1 MKSGVAM
8 HGELLPDLKNEH
20 GASQGATPGEARMRA
35 VVLLTAVMMIVELV
49 AGALTGSMALL
60 SDGWHMATH
69 VGALGLS
76 AAAYWFARKHAGR
89 RTFTFGTGKV
99 YALAGYTS
107 GIGLAFV
114 ALPVAFESFQRF
126 TSPVTIRFQEALPIA
141 IVGLF
146 VNLLSAR
153 LLDAGQLSEQAE
165 HGHGGHSHGH
175 AHGGHGHGHH
185 DHNMRAAYFHV
196 LADAL
201 TSVLAI
207 VALVGGRYWGLTFL
221 DPLMG
226 VVASV
231 IVLHWAF
238 GLCRSA
244 AHQLLDASASI
255 DDEDRL
261 RAELEAIDDVR
272 VADLHLWEM
281 GPGRRGCIVSVL
293 TAEPRDASFYREHVR
308 SVLPLS
314 HLTVEVHRRA
324 PVASLSE

>member
-1 MKSGVAM
+1 M
-8 HGELLPDLKNEH
+8 HGELLPDLNNEH
-20 GASQGATPGEARMRA
+20 GISHDVERGEARMRA
-35 VVLLTAVMMIVELV
+35 VVLLTAVMMVVELV
-49 AGALTGSMALL
+49 AGWLTGSMALL

-76 AAAYWFARKHAGR
+76 AAAYWFARKHAGQ

-107 GIGLAFV
+107 GIGLAMV
-114 ALPVAFESFQRF
+114 ALPVAFESIQRIAN
-126 TSPVTIRFQEALPIA
+126 PVSIRFEEALPIA

-146 VNLLSAR
+146 VNLVSAR
-153 LLDAGQLSEQAE
+153 LLDAGNLSEPGEHEHAHGG
-165 HGHGGHSHGH
+165 HGHGGH

-207 VALVGGRYWGLTFL
+207 IALVGGRYFGFSFL

-231 IVLHWAF
+231 VVLHWAF

-244 AHQLLDASASI
+244 GRQLLDASASI

-272 VADLHLWEM
+272 VADLHLWEI

-308 SVLPLS
+308 SVLQLS

-324 PVASLSE
+324 QLAEPTK